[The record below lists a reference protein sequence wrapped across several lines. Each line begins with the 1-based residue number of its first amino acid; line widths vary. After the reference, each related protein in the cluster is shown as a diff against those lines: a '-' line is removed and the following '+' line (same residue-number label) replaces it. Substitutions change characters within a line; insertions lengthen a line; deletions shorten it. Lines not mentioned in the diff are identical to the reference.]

1 MASSEGKQLTELE
14 RLVER
19 AKDRIVA
26 LAAENLDL
34 RKQLDEAEASGK
46 TSEKEWQKQRKKVE
60 AKLED
65 LVARLATALDQADS

>member
-34 RKQLDEAEASGK
+34 RKQLDEAEASGE

-65 LVARLATALDQADS
+65 LVARLSTALDQADS